1 MGAVV
6 GILLESLISIFKKG
20 KPHSAMDC
28 LARSTRGKKCISKC
42 ILKMYVTCYCF
53 KHNVYRNTQ
62 YTMYHYT
69 FPFSQAYAPL

>member
-28 LARSTRGKKCISKC
+28 LVRCTRGKSAPLTYIVS
-42 ILKMYVTCYCF
+42 
-53 KHNVYRNTQ
+53 NT
-62 YTMYHYT
+62 MNIAIHYT
-69 FPFSQAYAPL
+69 QSIAHSLSPSLISPL